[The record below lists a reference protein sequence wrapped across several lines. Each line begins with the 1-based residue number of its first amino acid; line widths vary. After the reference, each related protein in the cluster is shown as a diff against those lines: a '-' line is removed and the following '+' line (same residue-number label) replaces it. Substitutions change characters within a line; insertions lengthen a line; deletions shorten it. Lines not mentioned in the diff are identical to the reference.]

1 MDGLNWNGILTEKR
15 KNGFNWLR
23 HDSRIATIFLPIARN
38 SFAIIYRMVY
48 HVEKLG
54 EKINRIEQN
63 KLALNRSKK
72 SAKSGRNKG
81 GLMFDLAPRWCSATA
96 WPNWT
101 TRPEQG
107 DLKLKK
113 MSDKQNK
120 IGHFIPLNTV
130 LLVNWDE
137 FMTREVMRGQQRSFL
152 TEQFLVMW
160 KFSRSNSF

>member
-1 MDGLNWNGILTEKR
+1 
-15 KNGFNWLR
+15 
-23 HDSRIATIFLPIARN
+23 
-38 SFAIIYRMVY
+38 
-48 HVEKLG
+48 
-54 EKINRIEQN
+54 
-63 KLALNRSKK
+63 
-72 SAKSGRNKG
+72 
-81 GLMFDLAPRWCSATA
+81 MFDLGPRRCSATA
-96 WPNWT
+96 WPNCT

-137 FMTREVMRGQQRSFL
+137 FMTREVMRGQLRSFL

-160 KFSRSNSF
+160 IFSRSNSF